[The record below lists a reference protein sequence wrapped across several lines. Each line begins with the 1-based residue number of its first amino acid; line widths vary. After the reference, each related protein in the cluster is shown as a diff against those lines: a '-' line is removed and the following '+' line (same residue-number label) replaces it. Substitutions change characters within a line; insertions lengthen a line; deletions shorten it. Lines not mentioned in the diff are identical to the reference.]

1 MRNPAAAKDMAIA
14 HEGRKRFAYLDTEG
28 KVTVG
33 IGNYLPTV
41 AAAQALKS
49 WAHADGR
56 PATSDEIAA
65 MYRTISAQPVGYRAE
80 HYAALS
86 DLRISDEEIDSL
98 WDRTFASF
106 EAGLVRVF
114 PAFES
119 FPEGPQLALFDIIYQ
134 AGEGG
139 IKHGFPS
146 LCRAANANPPDWHR
160 AALESH
166 RLKSSDQRNRDTFER
181 FESGVSHV

>member
-14 HEGRKRFAYLDTEG
+14 HEGRTSYLYLDSEG
-28 KVTVG
+28 YPTVG

-41 AAAQALKS
+41 VAAQALKS
-49 WAHADGR
+49 WAHADGH
-56 PATSDEIAA
+56 PATLDEIAA
-65 MYRTISAQPVGYRAE
+65 MYHTIAAQPVGYRAS

-86 DLRISDEEIDSL
+86 DLRISDEEIDAL
-98 WDRTFASF
+98 WDHNLASF

-119 FPEGPQLALFDIIYQ
+119 FPEGPQLGLFDIIYQ

-166 RLKSSDQRNRDTFER
+166 RLKSSDQRNRDTFDR
-181 FESGVSHV
+181 FESGVPNV